1 MREGRLISW
10 RLVLG
15 FAAGLAMAGPVQA
28 QTDYPKRSVNVVVPT
43 GPGGATDTT
52 ARSVAETLSKVL
64 GQTFVVENQ
73 PGAQGLVAMSSFTDA
88 TPDGYTL
95 LLMASSQS
103 VLPAFYELPYDPIE
117 DITPIARLT
126 IAPVLLMVNKD
137 FPAGT
142 VEEFVTYAKAHP
154 DEITYGYQ
162 GGPPQLAAATFA
174 SVAGFEALGVPF
186 NASAQAMT
194 ELIAGRVTYL
204 MMTAEQA
211 KAQVDGGTLKA
222 LGTAGSQRAKTFPD
236 VPTLEELGYPT
247 YGTGWFGLVGPK
259 GLPQEIVDKLWTTL
273 QETYIGKEPQQALA
287 AKGLEPANDG
297 PDSFRAII
305 ADEIERWQAIAGKLG
320 IEKKKP

>member
-1 MREGRLISW
+1 M
-10 RLVLG
+10 LG
-15 FAAGLAMAGPVQA
+15 LAAGLALAAPAAA
-28 QTDYPKRSVNVVVPT
+28 QTDFPNRSVRVIVPT

-52 ARSVAETLSKVL
+52 ARSVTDTLGQAL

-73 PGAQGLVAMSSFTDA
+73 PGAQGLVAMTSFKDA
-88 TPDGYTL
+88 APDGYTL

-103 VLPAFYELPYDPIE
+103 VLPAFYELPYDPVG
-117 DITPIARLT
+117 DITPIARLS

-137 FPAGT
+137 FPANT
-142 VEEFVTYAKAHP
+142 VEEFVAYAKAHP
-154 DEITYGYQ
+154 NDISYGYQ

-211 KAQVDGGTLKA
+211 KAQVEGGTLKA
-222 LGTAGSQRAKTFPD
+222 LGTAGSKRAATFPD

-259 GLPQEIVDKLWTTL
+259 DLPQEIVDKLWTTL
-273 QETYIGKEPQQALA
+273 QESYIGKAPQQALA
-287 AKGLEPANDG
+287 AKGLEPATDG
-297 PDSFRAII
+297 PDAFKAII
-305 ADEIERWQAIAGKLG
+305 SDEIERWQAIAGKLG